1 MYTSEIC
8 LTACTYESP
17 SRVEA
22 RCCIL
27 HICRATYSLLEL
39 DLAISEQ
46 SPYILCYNALS
57 PSQILVSGN
66 HRNVGMGYTTLTPQ
80 NFLTEFNNIYI
91 RVRQMYVVNTWT
103 RNVKNKKKNYL
114 IPNAAWICITFNY
127 CKY

>member
-1 MYTSEIC
+1 MNLGTLSSEKAFQFPVTRRITSRSLARVTKGI
-8 LTACTYESP
+8 YESP

-46 SPYILCYNALS
+46 SPYILCYTALS

-66 HRNVGMGYTTLTPQ
+66 HRNVGMGYTTLTP
-80 NFLTEFNNIYI
+80 
-91 RVRQMYVVNTWT
+91 
-103 RNVKNKKKNYL
+103 
-114 IPNAAWICITFNY
+114 
-127 CKY
+127 